1 MDDGGGGPNE
11 ALGGE
16 NSEGRGAAKGP
27 LYAVGRRALPV
38 WHMTTP
44 EHRRLEEI
52 TTLQKKWRRWGPY
65 LSERQWGTV
74 REDYSAGGDAWNS
87 FPFDHAHLR
96 AYRWGEDGL
105 LGLSDNRG
113 LLCFAPAL
121 WNGRD
126 RLLKE
131 RLFGLAGPEGNHGED
146 VKECYFYLDST
157 PTHSYCRALYKY
169 PQREFPYAY
178 LRRVNREAGRD
189 EPETDLIDIGIL
201 DDDRYFD
208 VEIIYAKQDANDLLI
223 ELRVHNMGPDEAE
236 IWVLPTF
243 FCRNT
248 WEWGDQTER
257 PQFRQTDGGEGFA
270 HAVMQ
275 HFHLGEVNV
284 YLESPDEVLFTEN
297 ESNREALWK
306 AKSPQPYVKD
316 AFHRHVIGGER
327 GAVNPARV
335 GSKMAGLRR
344 LKIAGGATA
353 SVRAR
358 LVVGEPMAE
367 PFEGFDATVAL
378 RRAEADE
385 FYLAVS
391 SPAFSEQERHVYRQ
405 ALSGMLWS
413 KQFYHLDVA
422 RWLRGDPGQPPPPR
436 ERLRGRNSQWEHLF
450 NSEVISM
457 PDKWEYPWY
466 AAWDTAFHAVPLALV
481 DIEFAKSQILL
492 FLREWYMHPN
502 GQIPAYEWSFS
513 DVNPPVQAWA
523 ALRVYRMEVARTGH
537 HDRAFLESVFH
548 KLMLNFTWWVNRK
561 DSAGLNVFEGG
572 FLGLDNIGVFDRSKP
587 LPFNGKIL
595 QADATSWMGMF
606 CLDMLEI
613 ALALAEE
620 DSVYE
625 DVASKFFEHFLYI
638 AHAMNSMGEKGDQGF
653 NLWTDDD
660 GFYYDVLDVGGDR
673 LPMRVRSMV
682 GLIPLFSTGVLESE
696 TLRRCPGFQ
705 RRMAWVMKNRPELAA
720 SVAHLPST
728 SDKAGP
734 QLLAL
739 VNEDRLRRILSR
751 MLDESEFLSPHGLR
765 ALSRHHLENP
775 YIFPLPLRDQE
786 PPRVDYEPAESRSF
800 IFGGNSNWRG
810 PVWFPVN
817 FLIIE
822 SLERYHRYLGDEFK
836 VECPTGS
843 GHWMNLL
850 EVATE
855 LRRRLIAIFLPNQD
869 GVRPV
874 FGQTDKAR
882 FDPNFRDH
890 VLFYEYFHG
899 DTGAG
904 LGAAHQTGWTGLVAE
919 MMLRNAGG

>member
-1 MDDGGGGPNE
+1 
-11 ALGGE
+11 
-16 NSEGRGAAKGP
+16 
-27 LYAVGRRALPV
+27 
-38 WHMTTP
+38 MTTA

-74 REDYSAGGDAWNS
+74 REDYSEGGDAWRY
-87 FPFDHAHLR
+87 FPHDQAHQR

-113 LLCFAPAL
+113 LVCFAPAF

-126 RLLKE
+126 PILKE
-131 RLFGLAGPEGNHGED
+131 RLFGLSGPEGNHGED
-146 VKECYFYLDST
+146 VKESYFYLDST

-169 PQREFPYAY
+169 PQREFPYEY

-189 EPETDLIDIGIL
+189 ASETDLIDTGIF

-208 VEIIYAKQDANDLLI
+208 VEIIYAKDDPNDVFV
-223 ELRVHNMGPDEAE
+223 ELRIKNLGPDEAE
-236 IWVLPTF
+236 LWVLPTF

-248 WEWGDQTER
+248 WDWGERTER
-257 PQFRQTDGGEGFA
+257 PQFKQVARGPDFVRAT
-270 HAVMQ
+270 MS

-284 YLESPDEVLFTEN
+284 YFEQPDEVLFTEN
-297 ESNREALWK
+297 ETHQEKIWGTR
-306 AKSPQPYVKD
+306 SPQPHVKD
-316 AFHRHVIGGER
+316 AFHRRVINGEQR
-327 GAVNPARV
+327 AVNPALV

-344 LKIAGGATA
+344 LKFAPGQEI

-358 LVVGEPMAE
+358 MIVGPPVEA
-367 PFEGFDATVAL
+367 PFEGFGALVEL
-378 RRAEADE
+378 RRAEADA
-385 FYLAVS
+385 FYDVVTPPS
-391 SPAFSEQERHVYRQ
+391 FSADERRVYRQ

-436 ERLRGRNSQWEHLF
+436 ARLTGRNSQWGHLF

-466 AAWDTAFHAVPLALV
+466 AAWDTAFHAIPLALV
-481 DIEFAKSQILL
+481 DIEFAKSQILM

-523 ALRVYRMEVARTGH
+523 ALRVYRMEAAHTGR
-537 HDRAFLESVFH
+537 HDKAFLESVFH

-561 DSAGLNVFEGG
+561 DAAGLNVFEGG

-587 LPFNGKIL
+587 LPFGGKIL

-638 AHAMNSMGEKGDQGF
+638 SHAMNSMGELGDSGF
-653 NLWTDDD
+653 SLWDEDD
-660 GFYYDVLDVGGDR
+660 GFYYDVIDVGGGRR

-682 GLIPLFSTGVLESE
+682 GLIPLFSAGVLEAE
-696 TLRRCPGFQ
+696 TLRRCPGFR
-705 RRMAWVMKNRPELAA
+705 RRMEWVMKNRPELAA

-728 SDKAGP
+728 EGTGP

-739 VNEDRLRRILSR
+739 VDQDRLRRILGH
-751 MLDESEFLSPHGLR
+751 MLAEDEFLSPHGLR
-765 ALSRHHLENP
+765 GLSRRHLDDP
-775 YIFPLPLRDQE
+775 YIFPIPLPGQE

-843 GHWMNLL
+843 GVYMNLHQ
-850 EVATE
+850 VAAE
-855 LRRRLIAIFLPNQD
+855 LRRRLTTIFLNDPR

-874 FGQTDKAR
+874 FGVTDKAR
-882 FDPNFRDH
+882 FDPHFRDH

-919 MMLRNAGG
+919 LLTHRD